1 LARFAEA
8 WAHFLQRTGAYVNGA
23 NVLQRTGSYLA
34 GAHVLQRAG
43 SYLAESQ
50 LTLRAKAYLARLR
63 RGAPDAPEE
72 ADLEESA
79 ASALIIREAAD
90 PIAPLRIDQ
99 RHTNRE
105 GWAARLTVFLRAV
118 AVLSLVKGL
127 YHWAVICGFGAAPGG
142 GFEAQNPPW
151 QMATVF
157 FAIIDL
163 TAAVGLWIG
172 AAWGVIIWLASSVT
186 MIVVHALLPQIY
198 GFQPVIIVWEIVL
211 IVGYVFVALGAARE
225 QRE

>member
-1 LARFAEA
+1 MARFAEA

-23 NVLQRTGSYLA
+23 NF
-34 GAHVLQRAG
+34 LQRAG

-50 LTLRAKAYLARLR
+50 FTLRARAYLARLL

-72 ADLEESA
+72 AGLQETA

-127 YHWAVICGFGAAPGG
+127 YHWAVICGFGATPGD
-142 GFEAQNPPW
+142 GFETQNPPW

>member
-23 NVLQRTGSYLA
+23 NF
-34 GAHVLQRAG
+34 LQRAG

-50 LTLRAKAYLARLR
+50 FTLRARAYLARLL

-72 ADLEESA
+72 AGLQETA

-127 YHWAVICGFGAAPGG
+127 YHWAVICGFGATPGD
-142 GFEAQNPPW
+142 GFETQNPPW

>member
-8 WAHFLQRTGAYVNGA
+8 WSHFLQRTGAYVNGA
-23 NVLQRTGSYLA
+23 NF
-34 GAHVLQRAG
+34 LQRAG

-50 LTLRAKAYLARLR
+50 FTRRARAYLARLL

-72 ADLEESA
+72 AGLQETA

-127 YHWAVICGFGAAPGG
+127 YHWAVICGFGATPGD
-142 GFEAQNPPW
+142 GFETQNPPW